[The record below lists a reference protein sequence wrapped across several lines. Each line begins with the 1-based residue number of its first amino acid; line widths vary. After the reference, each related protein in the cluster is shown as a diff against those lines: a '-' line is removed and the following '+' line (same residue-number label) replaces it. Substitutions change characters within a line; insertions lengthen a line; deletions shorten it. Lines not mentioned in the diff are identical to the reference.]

1 MSDRADYKSATMQV
15 ADRLTYNPRT
25 GQSSLIEW
33 NKKMC
38 LFMEAVFGGDASS
51 IFRER
56 MLPRCMRSD
65 EYIPSP
71 GLPEGDD
78 PVSVKAR
85 ESDYTEWRQERR
97 EFILKKPRMVSVYL
111 TGTLGQSSLDR
122 VKDTREDDME
132 QAIKD
137 SDILSVHKIV

>member
-1 MSDRADYKSATMQV
+1 
-15 ADRLTYNPRT
+15 
-25 GQSSLIEW
+25 
-33 NKKMC
+33 
-38 LFMEAVFGGDASS
+38 MEAVFGADASP

-65 EYIPSP
+65 TYIPSP

-78 PVSVKAR
+78 PVAVKAR

-97 EFILKKPRMVSVYL
+97 EFILKKARMVSVYL
-111 TGTLGQSSLDR
+111 TGTLSQSSLDR
-122 VKDTREDDME
+122 IKDTREDDME